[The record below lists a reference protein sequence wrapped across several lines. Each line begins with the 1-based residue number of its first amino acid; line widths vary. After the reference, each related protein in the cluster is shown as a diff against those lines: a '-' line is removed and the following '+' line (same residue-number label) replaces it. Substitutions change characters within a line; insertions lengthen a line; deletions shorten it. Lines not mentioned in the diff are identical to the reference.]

1 MCPKFEK
8 QNVSTKASDRNT
20 GKLCTFLIIIIIKI
34 QYTKQN
40 QYNNKTFIM
49 FIDKETQYDTKCQCD
64 ENKKYNKKNI
74 NFIWIYIPFIH

>member
-1 MCPKFEK
+1 M
-8 QNVSTKASDRNT
+8 STKASDRNT

-49 FIDKETQYDTKCQCD
+49 FIDRETRYDTKCQCD
-64 ENKKYNKKNI
+64 KNKKYNKKNI
-74 NFIWIYIPFIH
+74 NCI

>member
-8 QNVSTKASDRNT
+8 QNVRTKASDINT

-40 QYNNKTFIM
+40 QYKNKTFIM
-49 FIDKETQYDTKCQCD
+49 FIDRKTQYDTKCQCD
-64 ENKKYNKKNI
+64 KNKKYNKKKI
-74 NFIWIYIPFIH
+74 NCI